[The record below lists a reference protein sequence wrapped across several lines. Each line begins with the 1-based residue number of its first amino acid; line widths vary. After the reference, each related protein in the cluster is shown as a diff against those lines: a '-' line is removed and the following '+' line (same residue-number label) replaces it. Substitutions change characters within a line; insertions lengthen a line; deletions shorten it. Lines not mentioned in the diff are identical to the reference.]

1 MIRKIFMT
9 ILIVACAIL
18 QGVVFNIFSIAS
30 IKPNLLIIITVSFGL
45 MRGRMSGLLTGFI
58 SGLVMDVLFP
68 GSLGF
73 QSLIYMWIGYLSG
86 YCYRIFYD
94 DDIKTPLMLTAAAE
108 LLYGLYCWASTFL
121 LRGKINL
128 PFYLTRIII
137 PEMLYTIVLTIFTY
151 HLLYK
156 LNKLIS
162 KADKRS
168 IESLV

>member
-1 MIRKIFMT
+1 MIRKISMA
-9 ILIVACAIL
+9 ILITLCAIL

-45 MRGRMSGLLTGFI
+45 MRGRMSGLLTGFFC
-58 SGLVMDVLFP
+58 GLMMDVLFP
-68 GSLGF
+68 GNIGF

-108 LLYGLYCWASTFL
+108 LAYGLYNWAFTFL
-121 LRGKINL
+121 LRGKINV

-137 PEMLYTIVLTIFTY
+137 PEMLYTIILLIFLY
-151 HLLYK
+151 NLLYK

-162 KADKRS
+162 KADKRT
-168 IESLV
+168 IDSLV